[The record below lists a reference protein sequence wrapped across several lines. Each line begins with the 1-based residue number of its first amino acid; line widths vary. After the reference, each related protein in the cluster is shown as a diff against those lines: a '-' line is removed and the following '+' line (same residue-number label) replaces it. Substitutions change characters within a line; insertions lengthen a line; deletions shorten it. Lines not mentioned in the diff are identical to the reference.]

1 MAGLVWRCGVEIQ
14 PSSPGM
20 LHQELF
26 PPSSPALHLEQS
38 CSCEASLSGMA
49 WLLEQPWPQPLGGSI
64 SLHRAVILA
73 ALLNDLAVP
82 ESCRGLQATPALTGG
97 MYIPLGSR
105 WSVLG
110 R

>member
-14 PSSPGM
+14 PSSPGV

-49 WLLEQPWPQPLGGSI
+49 WLLEQPWPRPLGGSI

-73 ALLNDLAVP
+73 AL
-82 ESCRGLQATPALTGG
+82 
-97 MYIPLGSR
+97 
-105 WSVLG
+105 
-110 R
+110 